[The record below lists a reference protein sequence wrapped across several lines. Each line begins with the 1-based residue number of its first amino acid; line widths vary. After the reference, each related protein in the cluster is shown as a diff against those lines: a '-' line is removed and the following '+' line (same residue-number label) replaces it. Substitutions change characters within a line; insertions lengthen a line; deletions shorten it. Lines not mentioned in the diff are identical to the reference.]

1 MFGEKGG
8 RGDAREGMTLISEDA
23 FFHGTLVVKGS
34 LRVEGAFEGD
44 ISDAVDVEVG
54 AKGRVIGNLAAETV
68 VVAGEVVGDIVAARS
83 LEILPGGRVT
93 GDIRAPKLK
102 IDDGAFYEGACS
114 MGSDDAKARR
124 RRSRAEGA
132 DTKADA
138 SQPAD
143 TVS

>member
-1 MFGEKGG
+1 MFGEKAG

-44 ISDAVDVEVG
+44 ISDAVEVEVG
-54 AKGRVIGNLAAETV
+54 AKGRVTGNLAAEAV
-68 VVAGEVVGDIVAARS
+68 VVAGEVIGDIVAARS

-93 GDIRAPKLK
+93 GDIRTLKLK
-102 IDDGAFYEGACS
+102 IDEGAYYEGACS
-114 MGSDDAKARR
+114 MGSDDDKPRR
-124 RRSRAEGA
+124 RRSRAEP
-132 DTKADA
+132 DA
-138 SQPAD
+138 ASAAD

>member
-68 VVAGEVVGDIVAARS
+68 VVAGEVVGDVVAARS

-102 IDDGAFYEGACS
+102 IDDGAFYEGSCS
-114 MGSDDAKARR
+114 MGSDDGKARR
-124 RRSRAEGA
+124 RRSRAEA
-132 DTKADA
+132 EP

>member
-1 MFGEKGG
+1 MFGEKSG

-68 VVAGEVVGDIVAARS
+68 VIAGEVVGDIVAARS

-114 MGSDDAKARR
+114 MGSDEGKSRR
-124 RRSRAEGA
+124 RRSRAE
-132 DTKADA
+132 TDA

-143 TVS
+143 PVS

>member
-93 GDIRAPKLK
+93 GDIRSPKLK

-114 MGSDDAKARR
+114 MGSDDGKARR
-124 RRSRAEGA
+124 RRSRAEP
-132 DTKADA
+132 DA